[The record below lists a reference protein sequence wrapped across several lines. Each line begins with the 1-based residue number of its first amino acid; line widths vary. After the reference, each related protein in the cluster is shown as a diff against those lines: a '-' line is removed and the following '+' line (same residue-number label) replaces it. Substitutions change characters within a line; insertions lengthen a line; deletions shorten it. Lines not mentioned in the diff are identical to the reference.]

1 MFDGFIERGGDY
13 TLRCGWCKF
22 SYSFSREMAT
32 DKELALTVLN
42 KHIGDSSSGLSR
54 CEFIS
59 GETNTSSIY
68 IKQRFFGKY
77 FGKPE
82 TYMKA
87 YMFFIF
93 DI

>member
-1 MFDGFIERGGDY
+1 MFYGFTERGGDY

-32 DKELALTVLN
+32 DRGLALTVLN
-42 KHIGDSSSGLSR
+42 KHIGDSCSGLNH

-68 IKQRFFGKY
+68 VIASFWEKY

-82 TYMKA
+82 TSCA
-87 YMFFIF
+87 YEL
-93 DI
+93 DVG